1 MRARPRQGGYTL
13 LEVLAVAAI
22 AVGLIAVSGVG
33 IRRLRQS
40 DLRTASAKLA
50 GALRFTYDRSVTT
63 GKYYRMVID
72 LDEKTYWPEI
82 SDDRFYMVR
91 GRGKLPQPEDEII
104 DPNAPPGATPAAV
117 AKTSGSGLG
126 SVLGMLG
133 GGSAGAPGT
142 VAARVGLGKARFAP
156 DAAAAGKQRSAPLKG
171 VTITAVWTPRLDEP
185 ATQGRAYLYFY
196 PEGMTE
202 RAIIH
207 LADTSDG
214 AFSLVV
220 HPLTGRVQI
229 VGGKVDLPRPGAG
242 DVDDSGEARP

>member
-1 MRARPRQGGYTL
+1 MRRRPGDGGYTL

-22 AVGLIAVSGVG
+22 AIGLIAVSGVG

-50 GALRFTYDRSVTT
+50 GAIRFTYDRAVTT

-72 LDEKTYWPEI
+72 LDEKTYWPEV
-82 SDDRFYMVR
+82 SDDRFYLVR
-91 GRGKLPQPEDEII
+91 GRGKQTAEEEHP
-104 DPNAPPGATPAAV
+104 DPNAAPGAPK
-117 AKTSGSGLG
+117 AKASGGGL
-126 SVLGMLG
+126 LGGLLG
-133 GGSAGAPGT
+133 GGSGTSGA
-142 VAARVGLGKARFAP
+142 VAAKVGAAKARFAP
-156 DAAAAGKQRSAPLKG
+156 DSTSTKQRSAPLKG
-171 VTITAVWTPRLDEP
+171 ITINAVWTGRLEEP
-185 ATQGRAYLYFY
+185 VTQGRTYLYFY

-207 LADTSDG
+207 LTDSADG

-229 VGGKVDLPRPGAG
+229 LGGKVDLPRSGG
-242 DVDDSGEARP
+242 DVDDTGAARE